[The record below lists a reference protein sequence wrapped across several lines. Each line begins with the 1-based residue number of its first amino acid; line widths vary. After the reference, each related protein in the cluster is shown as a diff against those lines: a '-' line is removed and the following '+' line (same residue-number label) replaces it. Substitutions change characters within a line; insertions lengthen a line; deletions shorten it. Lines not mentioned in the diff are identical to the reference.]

1 MFNVITADMI
11 KALPPIDGVDAE
23 RLPQLLSKVY
33 AHILGLK
40 TKYGQGE
47 IPFVAEELDKDY
59 RMLRK
64 LAFTLEIYLESE
76 KYEEYLRPIAFVAA
90 MAHKMLGKME
100 QMPAQSLTIDSV
112 PSDVSAALLF
122 VIGGYFADAEE
133 MAQAIKP
140 RDEDSLAKKQ
150 LIQFV
155 CLLTKGHL
163 NEIIVAFL

>member
-59 RMLRK
+59 RMLRG
-64 LAFTLEIYLESE
+64 S
-76 KYEEYLRPIAFVAA
+76 
-90 MAHKMLGKME
+90 GDG
-100 QMPAQSLTIDSV
+100 SLI
-112 PSDVSAALLF
+112 
-122 VIGGYFADAEE
+122 
-133 MAQAIKP
+133 
-140 RDEDSLAKKQ
+140 R
-150 LIQFV
+150 
-155 CLLTKGHL
+155 CLLAPL
-163 NEIIVAFL
+163 MWRNPVQSYS